1 MLVAGS
7 ERGLGNLKGPRKAGL
22 GYLSQKRR
30 GAVRGGDE
38 GGRERERE
46 AQGRLT
52 TRAGAGRPLLY
63 CLIGPLQLGRGRSS
77 WCSRLFAVGAD
88 SAGL

>member
-46 AQGRLT
+46 RRKVGSRQEPGLVV
-52 TRAGAGRPLLY
+52 L
-63 CLIGPLQLGRGRSS
+63 
-77 WCSRLFAVGAD
+77 CSIV
-88 SAGL
+88 

>member
-38 GGRERERE
+38 GGGERERER
-46 AQGRLT
+46 
-52 TRAGAGRPLLY
+52 GAR
-63 CLIGPLQLGRGRSS
+63 
-77 WCSRLFAVGAD
+77 
-88 SAGL
+88 